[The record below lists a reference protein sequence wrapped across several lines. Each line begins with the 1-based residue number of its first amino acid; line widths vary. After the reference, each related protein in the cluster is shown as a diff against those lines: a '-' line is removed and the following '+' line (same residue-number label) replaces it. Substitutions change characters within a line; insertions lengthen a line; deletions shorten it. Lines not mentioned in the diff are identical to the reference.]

1 MEENVLIEDLYKS
14 KEDVVKGSYFLTP
27 VESLDYMMYSPT
39 ERDADPMLEGVFS
52 PGTLL
57 YFDRQENS
65 VWYGGDGL
73 GYIFLIQDKQDPL
86 IWEVE
91 KASGSRKDKRHG
103 TIRITKKD
111 LPDDDSWEHHD
122 DFIYH
127 QFYTLPKQTFQVY
140 GILNWFGSDWKTL
153 LEESL

>member
-1 MEENVLIEDLYKS
+1 MEENVLIVDLYKS
-14 KEDVVKGSYFLTP
+14 KEDVVKGSYFITP
-27 VESLDYMMYSPT
+27 LESLEYMMNSPT

-57 YFDRQENS
+57 YFDRKENS

-91 KASGSRKDKRHG
+91 DYNPELVVTKRDG
-103 TIRITKKD
+103 
-111 LPDDDSWEHHD
+111 PEDSWKHEN

-127 QFYTLPKQTFQVY
+127 QFYPLPKQTFQVY
-140 GILNWFGSDWKTL
+140 GILNWYGTKWKKL
-153 LEESL
+153 LEDSL